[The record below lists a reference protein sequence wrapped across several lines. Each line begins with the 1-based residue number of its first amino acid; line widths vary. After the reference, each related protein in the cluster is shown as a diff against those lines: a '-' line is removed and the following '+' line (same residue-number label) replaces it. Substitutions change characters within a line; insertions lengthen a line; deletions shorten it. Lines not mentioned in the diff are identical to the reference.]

1 MRHCEFCCTRLEHVA
16 VKSHQMTIL
25 DDVNMHIHCKEITAI
40 IGPNGAGKT
49 TLFKAILGEV
59 PYEGKVNYVT
69 HQGDDKKFQ
78 PVIGYVPQYLNF
90 DRTTPLS
97 VLDLFASCIQK
108 VPVWLKIG
116 KKFREQ
122 VIEALSEVQLEYAI
136 DRKIGNLSGGELQ
149 RVLLALAL
157 MPMPDILLLD
167 EPISGVDI
175 NGKKMFYEIVD
186 GLRKKHHM
194 AIVVITH
201 DIPLLPSICDKAILL
216 NKTVQCIGTPEEVLA
231 HKETQEIFY
240 LRD

>member
-1 MRHCEFCCTRLEHVA
+1 MRHCEFCCTRLEHVT
-16 VKSHQMTIL
+16 VKSHHTTIL
-25 DDVNMHIHCKEITAI
+25 DDVNMHIHCEKITAI

-49 TLFKAILGEV
+49 TLFKAILGEI

-69 HQGDDKKFQ
+69 HEEADKKFQ
-78 PVIGYVPQYLNF
+78 PIIGYVPQHLNF
-90 DRTTPLS
+90 DRTTPIS
-97 VLDLFASCIQK
+97 VLDLFASCIQR

-122 VIEALSEVQLEYAI
+122 VIEALEEVQLEYAI
-136 DRKIGNLSGGELQ
+136 DRKIGELSGGELQ

-157 MPMPDILLLD
+157 RPMPDILLLD

-186 GLRKKHHM
+186 ALRKKHHM

-201 DIPLLPSICDKAILL
+201 DIPLLPNICDTAILL
-216 NKTVQCIGTPEEVLA
+216 NKTVRCMGTPEEVLD
-231 HKETQEIFY
+231 HQETQEIFY
-240 LRD
+240 LKD